1 MGPAM
6 RSARAR
12 NASAS
17 IRTTFSPMF
26 FMEKRMLARAPTG
39 EVHGAS
45 AVETLLL
52 TSPYHVHG
60 RTPACPLAC
69 ACEVP
74 FQKWSSVTDVAGGLE
89 EDDVALCPNA
99 SRLFA

>member
-1 MGPAM
+1 M
-6 RSARAR
+6 RSARVR

-17 IRTTFSPMF
+17 MRTAFSPMF
-26 FMEKRMLARAPTG
+26 FMGKRMVARAQRERFTG
-39 EVHGAS
+39 AL

-52 TSPYHVHG
+52 TAPHHVPR
-60 RTPACPLAC
+60 RTRSMPTRLRPAKC
-69 ACEVP
+69 V
-74 FQKWSSVTDVAGGLE
+74 QKWSSVTDVAGGLE